1 MTHTPLKNPEPD
13 EYQSYVSNFVDT
25 SNPSID
31 ERDGKQEDVTEENS
45 GIFYGTEELL
55 DALPR
60 VWTRSLL
67 YVLVVFAAV
76 GVPLSM
82 VSRVDETGTAKGKV
96 EPLGATRKLDSIAGG
111 IVKAVKVNEGDKVQK
126 GQILLELDSK
136 VLESD
141 INEAKEKLSGFKKQQ
156 SQLELLK
163 NQLQLTIDTQTQQNK
178 SQILEKQAQVSQ
190 AQTDLHAKQSNYNLQ
205 KLEKKAQVER
215 AKQQIKIF
223 ENEQQAAQNRL
234 FIDTKQVERFSK
246 LLKDGAVSA
255 SQIDGLK
262 KEQQESKRLY
272 QKAASDIKQ
281 AELSLTEEFN
291 NYLATMNQLESDI
304 EQAQLRLQEEKS
316 NYQSLVNAGKL
327 ALLKTQEQF
336 KDLQAQLD
344 LLKSQIAQ
352 TSTQIQSLNIQLQQR
367 TVRSPID
374 GIIFELPVS
383 KPGQVL
389 QPGQRIARIAPKG
402 KDMVIKAQMPSSETG
417 FLKVGMPVKI
427 KFDAYPF
434 QEYGIGK
441 GKVKWISPDSKQ
453 TAQGG
458 AEIYELEIA
467 LDKPYIQNG
476 DKRINLAPGQSA
488 TAEVIV
494 RQRRVIDLLLD
505 PFKKLQ
511 KGGLEL

>member
-1 MTHTPLKNPEPD
+1 MTQTPLANSEPD
-13 EYQSYVSNFVDT
+13 EYQSVSPSSVDT
-25 SNPSID
+25 PDKYID
-31 ERDGKQEDVTEENS
+31 SEQQEEINEDNS
-45 GIFYGTEELL
+45 EIFYGTEELL

-60 VWTRSLL
+60 IWTRSLL
-67 YVLVVFAAV
+67 YVLVGFAAV
-76 GVPLSM
+76 GLPISM
-82 VSRVDETGTAKGKV
+82 VSRVDETGTAKGRV

-111 IVKAVKVNEGDKVQK
+111 KVKAVNVKEGDKVK
-126 GQILLELDSK
+126 TGQVLLKLDSK
-136 VLESD
+136 VLKSEID
-141 INEAKEKLSGFKKQQ
+141 EAKQKLSGLKKQQ
-156 SQLELLK
+156 SQLGLLK
-163 NQLQLTIDTQTQQNK
+163 NQLELTINTQQQQNE
-178 SQILEKQAQVSQ
+178 SQVLEKQAQVSQ
-190 AQTDLHAKQSNYNLQ
+190 AQTDLYAKQSNYNLQ

-215 AKQQIKIF
+215 AKQQIQIF
-223 ENEQQAAQNRL
+223 ESEQQSAQKRL
-234 FIDTKQVERFSK
+234 FIDSKQVESFSK

-255 SQIDGLK
+255 AQIDGLR
-262 KEQQESKRLY
+262 KEEQESKRIY

-281 AELSLTEEFN
+281 AKLSLDEEWN

-304 EQAQLRLQEEKS
+304 KQAELRLEEEKGS
-316 NYQSLVNAGKL
+316 YQSLVNTGKL
-327 ALLKTQEQF
+327 ALLRTQEQL
-336 KDLQAQLD
+336 KDLQGQLD

-352 TSTQIQSLNIQLQQR
+352 TSTQLVSLNIQLQQR

-374 GIIFELPVS
+374 GVIFELPVS

-402 KDMVIKAQMPSSETG
+402 EEMVIKAQMPSSETG
-417 FLKVGMPVKI
+417 FLKVGMPVKV

-434 QEYGIGK
+434 QEYGVGK

-453 TAQGG
+453 TDQRGV
-458 AEIYELEIA
+458 EIYELEIA
-467 LDKPYIQNG
+467 LDKPYIENG
-476 DKRINLAPGQSA
+476 NKRIKLTAGQSA